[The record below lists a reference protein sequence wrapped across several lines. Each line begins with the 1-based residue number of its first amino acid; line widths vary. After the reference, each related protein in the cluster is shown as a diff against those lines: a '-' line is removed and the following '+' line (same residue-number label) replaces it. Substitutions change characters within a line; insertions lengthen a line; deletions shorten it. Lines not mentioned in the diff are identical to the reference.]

1 MLQSL
6 ILVFVIALSAPGL
19 GAQQA
24 PEPAAQFNRAVALQ
38 QQGKLEEAAAE
49 YRALLKLKPDYAEA
63 HANLGVVLAR
73 LNHYDGAAAS
83 YETALRLNPK
93 LTPILL
99 NLGILYHRADQ
110 FEKAVANL
118 EKFLAENPN
127 HQQARQLLGIA
138 LVELGRDKEAIAQL
152 DPIYTA
158 GTEDSAALYSL
169 GLAYVRLDK
178 ARQQDVIDR
187 LASLPSGAA
196 AARLLQG
203 QAWLKRLEFEKAVAE
218 LLKAQ
223 KLNPELPRVNYSLGL
238 AYVRMGRNKDAIAA
252 FENELRRNPR
262 DFATLYYLASM
273 QEAEGDLTAARKN
286 LEAAIK
292 LAPQS
297 TEANALLSKILSKQG
312 KGADALGALEKAVA
326 ADPAD
331 PVKRYQLARLYRQL
345 GRKADA
351 DREFAEVQRLKDE
364 QLKKDRARTPKP

>member
-1 MLQSL
+1 MTHFVL
-6 ILVFVIALSAPGL
+6 ILVAFLFL
-19 GAQQA
+19 QQ
-24 PEPAAQFNRAVALQ
+24 PADPTTQFNRAIALQ

-73 LNHYDGAAAS
+73 LNRYEEAAAS
-83 YETALRLNPK
+83 YETALQLNPK

-99 NLGILYHRADQ
+99 NLGILSYRAGQ

-118 EKFLAENPN
+118 EKFLATTPN
-127 HQQARQLLGIA
+127 HPQARQLLGIA
-138 LVELGRDKEAIAQL
+138 LVELGRDEDAIAQL
-152 DPIYTA
+152 EAIFTS

-169 GLAYVRLDK
+169 GLAYVRLDR

-187 LASLPSGAA
+187 LASLPTGVAVS
-196 AARLLQG
+196 RLLRG
-203 QAWLKRLEFEKAVAE
+203 QALLKRLEFEKAVAE
-218 LLKAQ
+218 LLEAQ
-223 KLNPELPRVNYSLGL
+223 KLNPELPRVSYSLGL
-238 AYVRMGRNKDAIAA
+238 CYVKLGRNKDAIAA
-252 FENELRRNPR
+252 FESEVRHNPR
-262 DFATLYYLASM
+262 DFATLYYLASV
-273 QEAEGDLTAARKN
+273 QEAEGTLDAARKN

-297 TEANALLSKILSKQG
+297 TEASALLSKILTRQG
-312 KGADALGALEKAVA
+312 SGSDALSALEKAVA
-326 ADPAD
+326 TDPTD